1 MIIKFFELKKEKVN
15 EIKFFLL
22 YGNNKGLIEET
33 YQKQIKPKKTQ
44 NVYTYDED
52 EIIKNLENFEENI
65 FIKSFFEN
73 EKLIIINRATDK
85 IFKTIQ
91 NIIDKDPKDV
101 SIILISGILEKKSK
115 IRAFFEKDKRTVIVP
130 FYEDTYQSLNSLVV
144 NFLKEKQIS
153 LSQQNINLIIERS
166 NGDRINIV
174 NELDKIES
182 FSKNKKQIQ
191 TEDILKLTNLSG
203 NFNATELVDNA
214 LAKNQKRTIYI
225 LNENNFVTEDT
236 ILILRTFINKLKRLL
251 KIQLEIEKNN
261 KRIDE
266 VISNFRPVIF
276 WKDKDLV
283 KKQIKILPLKKL
295 ETLLVKSNDVELSI
309 KKNPSLSINILTNFI
324 LDQVA

>member
-1 MIIKFFELKKEKVN
+1 M
-15 EIKFFLL
+15 
-22 YGNNKGLIEET
+22 
-33 YQKQIKPKKTQ
+33 
-44 NVYTYDED
+44 
-52 EIIKNLENFEENI
+52 
-65 FIKSFFEN
+65 
-73 EKLIIINRATDK
+73 
-85 IFKTIQ
+85 
-91 NIIDKDPKDV
+91 
-101 SIILISGILEKKSK
+101 
-115 IRAFFEKDKRTVIVP
+115 
-130 FYEDTYQSLNSLVV
+130 
-144 NFLKEKQIS
+144 
-153 LSQQNINLIIERS
+153 
-166 NGDRINIV
+166 
-174 NELDKIES
+174 
-182 FSKNKKQIQ
+182 
-191 TEDILKLTNLSG
+191 
-203 NFNATELVDNA
+203 DNA